1 MLPGALVTLTRPL
14 PGGRETRAGKGTA
27 PPPALRTIGASM
39 PDGPAPSRR
48 APRVLALGVVVQ
60 HDHLLVGPV
69 LETDGTVAGYRPLGG
84 GVEFGERA
92 ADAVV
97 REFREET
104 GRAVEV
110 VDLIEVSENL
120 FTYAGRPGH
129 EVIFSFHVRFA
140 PGDAPADLAPVRY
153 VEGGRPDRD
162 AIWLPL
168 AEVLGGMHTV
178 YPAGCAE
185 ILARWINRM

>member
-1 MLPGALVTLTRPL
+1 
-14 PGGRETRAGKGTA
+14 
-27 PPPALRTIGASM
+27 M
-39 PDGPAPSRR
+39 PDVPASTRR
-48 APRVLALGVVVQ
+48 AVRVIALGVVVQ

-69 LETDGTVAGYRPLGG
+69 LERDGAVAGYRPLGG

-104 GRAVEV
+104 GRAVAV
-110 VDLIEVSENL
+110 VELIEVSENL
-120 FTYAGRPGH
+120 FTYEGRPGH
-129 EVIFSFHVRFA
+129 EIVFLFHVRFA
-140 PGDAPADLAPVRY
+140 PGDEPADLDLVGY
-153 VEGGRPDRD
+153 VEPGEPPRD

-178 YPAGCAE
+178 YPAGFAE
-185 ILARWINRM
+185 ILARWIGRM